1 MAVKLTTIARHDFD
15 EGNTAYDY
23 KLELHWR
30 KGQQSGLAER
40 YYEDTDDA
48 FDFLK
53 KKLASATAN
62 GYTCDAYL
70 FHWSDGLIFKTSN
83 LNNRW

>member
-1 MAVKLTTIARHDFD
+1 MAVKHT
-15 EGNTAYDY
+15 Y

-40 YYEDTDDA
+40 YYEDTNDVWG
-48 FDFLK
+48 FLK

-83 LNNRW
+83 LSNRW